1 MSAIMLKYIIINFE
15 AIMKV
20 TRINA
25 GEFGSNCWL
34 VIDDDTG
41 EAVVI
46 DPSPGIE
53 DIQEA
58 IEHRGVKVKYILLTH
73 SHFDHMTSCDDLR
86 DLTGAPLAVHRE
98 DAEGLVNSYFN
109 CSRVFMNADIVYR
122 PAEITLDEGDKLT
135 FGSLKIDVMHTPGH
149 TKGSSCFII
158 GDAMF
163 TGDTL
168 FDGGIGR
175 SDLPGG
181 DTMKLIASLKRIK
194 NIEGD
199 YRLFTGHGSN
209 TTLEKQ
215 KQYNPYLNERF

>member
-1 MSAIMLKYIIINFE
+1 
-15 AIMKV
+15 MKV

-53 DIQEA
+53 DIQGA

-98 DAEGLVNSYFN
+98 DAEGLVNARLN
-109 CSRVFMNADIVYR
+109 CSRVFMNYDLIYR
-122 PAEITLDEGDKLT
+122 PADILLYEGSELS
-135 FGSLKIDVMHTPGH
+135 FGELKIKTLHTPGH
-149 TKGSSCFII
+149 TKGSACFII
-158 GDAMF
+158 GDSMF

-168 FDGGIGR
+168 FRGSCGR
-175 SDLPGG
+175 YDFPGSSALELGHSLEKLRDL
-181 DTMKLIASLKRIK
+181 
-194 NIEGD
+194 EGD
-199 YRLFTGHGSN
+199 YEVFPGHESP
-209 TTLEKQ
+209 TSLE
-215 KQYNPYLNERF
+215 YERRFNPYMLHPWSL